1 MGYRDFKGGIHN
13 YKDFWPK
20 TNTPKEKDCIF
31 TRLEATKVGATTMD
45 RPEWIASNPK
55 KNEVC
60 CCLTNNKNRGIKAN
74 KGGDK
79 VEVDKVNPRK
89 NNKYGQIVRWKPR
102 DGNHSSIYFK
112 WNLFVVAGNPKIH
125 EDNNSEVFVT
135 DKNET
140 KVMEELF
147 DKLVAE
153 ESTPGLD
160 KLVRSRSFDAVEKW
174 LQNSS
179 SHQDQTAGTIDY
191 KSLFCSSHFW
201 FLVDFGDKV
210 TRIQGKMDKPGK
222 NRKKITQ
229 LK

>member
-1 MGYRDFKGGIHN
+1 MTANQQEFQRQTELHC
-13 YKDFWPK
+13 
-20 TNTPKEKDCIF
+20 NTVNIVNTIINQNQE
-31 TRLEATKVGATTMD
+31 
-45 RPEWIASNPK
+45 
-55 KNEVC
+55 EV
-60 CCLTNNKNRGIKAN
+60 
-74 KGGDK
+74 
-79 VEVDKVNPRK
+79 
-89 NNKYGQIVRWKPR
+89 
-102 DGNHSSIYFK
+102 SSSS
-112 WNLFVVAGNPKIH
+112 KIH
-125 EDNNSEVFVT
+125 EDNTELFVT

-191 KSLFCSSHFW
+191 KLLFCSSHFW

-210 TRIQGKMDKPGK
+210 TRIQKYYLIFCGRHVI
-222 NRKKITQ
+222 RKAI
-229 LK
+229 